1 MKKISIKNLVLILSL
16 VMISFSLHASEVS
29 EVISVSDLQSYLDGR
44 TIQGKIDHLNLEEK
58 RTLKKSLWGQAL
70 PEVSLF
76 GGIKSHQQELEVKEN
91 HYLGV
96 RSTYTLFDG
105 GEKNLEYNMS
115 HLNLRAAEV
124 EKNTR
129 LSATTIE
136 VLSILVKEM
145 TLMEK
150 KYFLSEQQKKLK
162 EALNKSKEK
171 VRAGVLSSLDLLGIE
186 VKVKELAN
194 LEAQNEE
201 ELDLV
206 LLEKKKKLFSK
217 TDQLEKIKLKED
229 LDQVIKYLK
238 ENNLSTQLAEELIHE
253 QNIGLAKM
261 KMTNDL
267 DRSLIKPEVKLFLEK
282 GLTRK
287 IDGEFLEAEEEDRLV
302 FGLEF
307 ELPLIHEAGKNFQE
321 SYAARTRQKILELES
336 EALNSNLA
344 NSKEI
349 NLKLIENKEKSLQ
362 RQSELGKL
370 KLNELGLKQKAVNS
384 GLVEFP
390 DYVDSLMEW
399 IEVSLAELEKKEDLA
414 QAFLKI

>member
-1 MKKISIKNLVLILSL
+1 MKKITIKNLVLILNL
-16 VMISFSLHASEVS
+16 VMISFSLHASDVS

-58 RTLKKSLWGQAL
+58 RTLKKSFWGQTL

-105 GEKNLEYNMS
+105 GEKKLEYNMS

-129 LSATTIE
+129 LSVTTME
-136 VLSILVKEM
+136 VLSILIKEM
-145 TLMEK
+145 TLAEK
-150 KYFLSEQQKKLK
+150 KNFLSEQQKKLK
-162 EALNKSKEK
+162 EALTKSKEK

-186 VKVKELAN
+186 VKVKELEN
-194 LEAQNEE
+194 LQAQNEE
-201 ELDLV
+201 ELGLV

-238 ENNLSTQLAEELIHE
+238 ENNLSTQLAEALTQE
-253 QNIGLAKM
+253 QNIALTKM

-307 ELPLIHEAGKNFQE
+307 ELPLVHETGKNFQE

-336 EALNSNLA
+336 EALSSNLI
-344 NSKEI
+344 NNKETI
-349 NLKLIENKEKSLQ
+349 LKLIENKEKSLQ

-370 KLNELGLKQKAVNS
+370 KLNELGLKQKAINS

-390 DYVDSLMEW
+390 DYVESLVEW
-399 IEVSLAELEKKEDLA
+399 IEVRLAELKKKEDLA
-414 QAFLKI
+414 QAFLKL

>member
-1 MKKISIKNLVLILSL
+1 MKKITIKNLVLILNL
-16 VMISFSLHASEVS
+16 VMISFSLHASDVS

-58 RTLKKSLWGQAL
+58 RTLKKSLWGQTL

-105 GEKNLEYNMS
+105 GEKKLEYNMS
-115 HLNLRAAEV
+115 HFNLRAAEV

-129 LSATTIE
+129 LSVTTME
-136 VLSILVKEM
+136 VLSILIKEM
-145 TLMEK
+145 TLAEK
-150 KYFLSEQQKKLK
+150 KNFLSEQQKKLK
-162 EALNKSKEK
+162 EALTKSKEK

-186 VKVKELAN
+186 VKVKELEN
-194 LEAQNEE
+194 LQAQNEE
-201 ELDLV
+201 ELGLV

-238 ENNLSTQLAEELIHE
+238 ENNLSTQLAEALTQE
-253 QNIGLAKM
+253 QNIALTKM

-307 ELPLIHEAGKNFQE
+307 ELPLVHETGKNFQE

-336 EALNSNLA
+336 EALSSNLI
-344 NSKEI
+344 NNKETI
-349 NLKLIENKEKSLQ
+349 LKLIENKEKSLQ

-370 KLNELGLKQKAVNS
+370 KLNELGLKQKAINS

-390 DYVDSLMEW
+390 DYVESLVEW
-399 IEVSLAELEKKEDLA
+399 IEVRLAELEKKEDLA
-414 QAFLKI
+414 QAFLKL